1 MKNVPVFIVAL
12 ALIFSPSLLESEELE
27 EAMGSH
33 HEHPGISDAS
43 PVDPDHEHGDADD
56 HHSSPDSPCH
66 HHVVHCCC
74 SHAHTVLTMD
84 VMGLG
89 TPDESRRI
97 TDAPIQVDIPPS
109 VKSLLHVP
117 LA

>member
-89 TPDESRRI
+89 TPEESRRI